1 MDTNFLMKMLGQSIE
16 KNPALQQVLAL
27 KTMLDKLPADKQKK
41 IVSDFVEQLENAVKE
56 QEGK

>member
-56 QEGK
+56 QEDK